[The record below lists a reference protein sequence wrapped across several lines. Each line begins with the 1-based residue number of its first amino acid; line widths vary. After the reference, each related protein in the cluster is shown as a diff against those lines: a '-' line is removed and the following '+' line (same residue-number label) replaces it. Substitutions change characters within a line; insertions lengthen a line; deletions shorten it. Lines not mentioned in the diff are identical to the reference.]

1 MADDS
6 DYNAITTVMVYFHT
20 DLSGAVQW
28 VSDRHDKVL
37 LNFWELREKVINK
50 DDFPSWGPELD
61 QQIIEYVG
69 VLADHI
75 RGNYEWSWHTHR

>member
-6 DYNAITTVMVYFHT
+6 DYNAITTVMVYLHT
-20 DLSGAVQW
+20 DLSGALQCI
-28 VSDRHDKVL
+28 SARHDKVL